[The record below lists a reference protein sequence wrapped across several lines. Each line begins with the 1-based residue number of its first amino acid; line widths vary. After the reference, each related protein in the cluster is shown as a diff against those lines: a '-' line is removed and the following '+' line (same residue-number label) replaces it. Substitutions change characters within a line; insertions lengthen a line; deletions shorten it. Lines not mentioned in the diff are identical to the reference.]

1 MVRELQPGELLDDR
15 YKIIERLGGGS
26 FGQTY
31 LAEDTR
37 KFWFRCVI
45 KQLNPAFTE
54 QSQLDKAR
62 EWFEREAQ
70 ALHELGQHSQIP
82 ELFEYS
88 RQDFYLVQ
96 ELILGNDLSRE
107 TEKKWSEPEVI
118 DFLQDVLETL
128 AVVHKN
134 ETIHR
139 DLKPENLM
147 RRESDSKIVLIDFG
161 TVTAASAQS
170 FDDEGILVKDY
181 TVAAGTPEYMAAE
194 QTMGQPGKS
203 SDIYSVGLIAIQFL
217 TGQRPGELK
226 RDKKTLEFIWQNT
239 VNINREFSRILTKM
253 VKYDFRE
260 RYQTAREVLD
270 NLQNYLTPDYV
281 EINSSQSQSKKES
294 HFARWK
300 KLLNRRK
307 QT

>member
-1 MVRELQPGELLDDR
+1 MFRELQPGELLDNR

-37 KFWFRCVI
+37 RFDLKCVI
-45 KQLNPAFTE
+45 KQLNPSFTKP
-54 QSQLDKAR
+54 SQLDKAR
-62 EWFEREAQ
+62 ELFKREAQ

-88 RQDFYLVQ
+88 QKDFYLVQ
-96 ELILGNDLSRE
+96 ELILGNELSGE
-107 TEKKWSEPEVI
+107 TEKQWSEPEVI
-118 DFLQDVLETL
+118 DFLQDVLKTL
-128 AVVHKN
+128 SVVHKN
-134 ETIHR
+134 DTIHR

-147 RRESDSKIVLIDFG
+147 RRDDDCKIVLIDFG

-170 FDDEGILVKDY
+170 FDEEGIVVKDY
-181 TVAAGTPEYMAAE
+181 TMAAGTPEYMAAE
-194 QTMGQPGKS
+194 HTMGKPGSS

-226 RDKKTLEFIWQNT
+226 RDETLEFIWQDK
-239 VNINREFSRILTKM
+239 VNINRKFARILTNM
-253 VKYDFRE
+253 VKYDFRD
-260 RYQTAREVLD
+260 RYQTVREVLD
-270 NLQNYLTPDYV
+270 DLYRYLNPDSA
-281 EINSSQSQSKKES
+281 EIISSQSELKKQS
-294 HFARWK
+294 HFSRWK

-307 QT
+307 QN